1 MKIEL
6 SRGLHAEI
14 DNTCHEALSYKW
26 YAVKCDTKFYAVRTI
41 NLGGKKTKKV
51 YLHRYLMGDTDSI
64 IDFINGDTLDCRMDN
79 LRFCNRSEDAK
90 NRNGYGTSKYLGVN
104 FHVSKSKYKNKKGVE
119 KIYKS
124 SGWLAKIK
132 IKEKYKHIGRFK
144 TEIEAAKA
152 YDAEAKKHHKEFAN
166 LNFN

>member
-6 SRGLHAEI
+6 SRGLYVEI
-14 DNTCHEALSYKW
+14 DNSYREALSYKW
-26 YAVKCDTKFYAVRTI
+26 YAVKCNTKYYAVRTI
-41 NLGGKKTKKV
+41 NLGGKKTMKV
-51 YLHRYLMGDTDSI
+51 YLHKQIMGKGEGI
-64 IDFINGDTLDCRMDN
+64 IDFINGNTLDCRMDN
-79 LRFCNRSEDAK
+79 LRFCSRSQDAK
-90 NRNGYGTSKYLGVN
+90 NRKGYGTSKYLGVN

-119 KIYKS
+119 KIYES

-132 IKEKYKHIGRFK
+132 IKEKYKYLGRFK

-152 YDAEAKKHHKEFAN
+152 YDIAAKKHHKDFAN